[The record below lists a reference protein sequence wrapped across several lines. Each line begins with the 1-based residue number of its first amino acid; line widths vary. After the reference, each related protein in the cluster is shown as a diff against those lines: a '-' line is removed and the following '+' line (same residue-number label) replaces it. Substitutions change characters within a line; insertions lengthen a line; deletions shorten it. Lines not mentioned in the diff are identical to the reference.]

1 MERYSIVFDG
11 MQNIYAKDTKLVIE
25 RAVLT
30 KDNDTGKVF
39 AQIKMSNL
47 LPKTLI
53 AVKVSLT
60 GYDVAGTK
68 LEETKFTY
76 LDITVAQGEVFGQ
89 KTPVD
94 FQNSTVRSFDIKI
107 TETVYYD
114 GSKCNDGG
122 SGNYA
127 IPSPKKL
134 SSELSFSEINQYKI
148 DNTQNYYEGESIN
161 ARYIV
166 DEFSDIWRCT
176 CGRLNTADS
185 DCCYS
190 CGASRENLK
199 RTFDKNL
206 LDEEIKENFYKKAID
221 TYQPGNRYDIEAAIK
236 RLKTIEGYKDS
247 ERLITQYEAEIAAIN
262 NRKAA
267 DEAKA
272 RSKKIGFAGIIALLI
287 TAILLFYF
295 LR

>member
-1 MERYSIVFDG
+1 MGRYSIVFDG
-11 MQNIYAKDTKLVIE
+11 MQNIYAKDTKIVIE
-25 RAVLT
+25 KAVLT

-60 GYDVAGTK
+60 GYDVSGEK
-68 LEETKFTY
+68 IEETEFTY
-76 LDITVAQGEVFGQ
+76 LDLTVARGEEFGQ

-94 FQNSTVRSFDIKI
+94 FQNSTVRLFDIKI
-107 TETVYYD
+107 TETVYSD
-114 GSKCNDGG
+114 GTKCNDGG
-122 SGNYA
+122 SGSYA
-127 IPSPKKL
+127 IPIPKKL
-134 SSELSFSEINQYKI
+134 SSELSRSEIRQYRF
-148 DNTQNYYEGESIN
+148 DNTQNAE
-161 ARYIV
+161 YIV
-166 DEFSDIWRCT
+166 DEFSDVWRCT
-176 CGRLNTADS
+176 CGRLNTEDS

-199 RTFDKNL
+199 RTLNKDL

-272 RSKKIGFAGIIALLI
+272 RGKKIGFAGIIALLI